1 MSMDNEKYEMVM
13 DHLKDEADKKEE
25 TEDHVNTLLE
35 KLNATQEALYK
46 RDKEIMDLKQK
57 LNESEEDRK
66 RLYRLAITD
75 VVYPSSVIDQAL
87 AELAWRG
94 QKEQKTAKKALNALD
109 QLRSIITNQRKEIR
123 IKNDFLE
130 KL

>member
-1 MSMDNEKYEMVM
+1 MDNEKYEMVM